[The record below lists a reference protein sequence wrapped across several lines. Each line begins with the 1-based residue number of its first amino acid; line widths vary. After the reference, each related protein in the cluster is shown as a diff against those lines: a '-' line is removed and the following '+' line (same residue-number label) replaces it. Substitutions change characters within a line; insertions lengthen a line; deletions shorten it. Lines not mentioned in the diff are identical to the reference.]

1 MCAESFTAAGGGKK
15 ILYVDDEENLVR
27 LGEEF
32 LSDLNYQVTCAFGGE
47 QALSLFRDAEDG
59 FDLVV
64 TDLTMPGMSGI
75 QLAQEFYRISPETPV
90 ILCSG
95 HLLTMEEEGMAKT
108 NIKAVLIKTDV
119 CVKLPM
125 LLEKYLC

>member
-1 MCAESFTAAGGGKK
+1 MSAEHFTAGGKK
-15 ILYVDDEENLVR
+15 ILYVDDEESLAL

-32 LSDLNYQVTCAFGGE
+32 LSDLDYQVTCAFGSE
-47 QALSLFRDAEDG
+47 QALSLFQNTEDG

-64 TDLTMPGMSGI
+64 TDETMPGMSGI
-75 QLAQEFYRISPETPV
+75 QLAQELYRISPETPV

-95 HLLTMEEEGMAKT
+95 HLLTMAEEGMAKT

-119 CVKLPM
+119 CAKLPS
-125 LLEKYLC
+125 LLEEFLC

>member
-1 MCAESFTAAGGGKK
+1 MSTEHFTAGGKK
-15 ILYVDDEENLVR
+15 ILYVDDEENLAL

-32 LSDLNYQVTCAFGGE
+32 LSDLDYQVTCAFGSE
-47 QALSLFRDAEDG
+47 QALSLFQNAEDG

-64 TDLTMPGMSGI
+64 TDETMPGMSGI
-75 QLAQEFYRISPETPV
+75 QLAQELYRISPETPV

-95 HLLTMEEEGMAKT
+95 YLLTMAEEGMAKT

-119 CVKLPM
+119 CAKLPP
-125 LLEKYLC
+125 LLEEFLC

>member
-1 MCAESFTAAGGGKK
+1 MSTEHFTAGGKK
-15 ILYVDDEENLVR
+15 ILYVDDEENLAL

-32 LSDLNYQVTCAFGGE
+32 LSDLDYQVTCAFGSE
-47 QALSLFRDAEDG
+47 QALSLFQNAEDG

-95 HLLTMEEEGMAKT
+95 YLLTMAEEGMAKT

-119 CVKLPM
+119 CAKLQS
-125 LLEKYLC
+125 LLEEFLC